1 MDKKID
7 LINNALNYL
16 KENTFDCSL
25 CPRRCHVNRYKG
37 EIGICGVGA
46 LPVISN
52 YSLHFGEEPCLSGY
66 YDYNENLKTKSSLS
80 GSGTV
85 FFSGCNL
92 KCIFCQNYQIS
103 RQINGSPVS
112 TEILASAFVS
122 LQKRKAL
129 NINLVTPTHVIIPIL
144 EALKKA
150 FELGL
155 TIPIVYNTS
164 AYDSCET
171 ISKLDGIIDVYLPD
185 FKYFNKNTALRF
197 SKAPDYPEKAA
208 EAIKEMYRQ
217 VGKLELDDEGNAK
230 KGLLIRHLVLPNH
243 VEESCEILEWIVG
256 NLSNE
261 VCLSLM
267 SQFHPCNELPEDIN
281 RGIFAGEYAAVLD
294 KAEKL
299 GFENVYTQPSPFQTK
314 DHLIPDFDNDDVF
327 SWNKD

>member
-7 LINNALNYL
+7 LIHIALNDL
-16 KENTFDCSL
+16 KENIFDCRL
-25 CPRRCHVNRYKG
+25 CPRRCRVNRDKG
-37 EIGICGVGA
+37 EIGVCGIGA

-66 YDYNENLKTKSSLS
+66 YDYNENRKTQSYRS

-103 RQINGSPVS
+103 WQINGSPVS
-112 TEILASAFVS
+112 TEELASAFLS

-155 TIPIVYNTS
+155 TLPIVYNTS
-164 AYDSCET
+164 AYDSYET
-171 ISKLDGIIDVYLPD
+171 ISKLDGIIDIYLPD
-185 FKYFNKNTALRF
+185 FKYFNTNTARRF
-197 SKAPDYPEKAA
+197 SNAPDYPETAT

-217 VGKLELDDEGNAK
+217 VGKLDLDHEGNAK
-230 KGLLIRHLVLPNH
+230 KGLLIRHLILPNH
-243 VEESCEILEWIVG
+243 REESFEILEWIAE

-267 SQFHPCNELPEDIN
+267 SQYRPCNKLPNDIN
-281 RGIFAGEYAAVLD
+281 RGIFAEEYAAVLD

-299 GFENVYTQPSPFQTK
+299 GFENAYTQPSPFQTK
-314 DHLIPDFDNDDVF
+314 DHCTPDFDSEDVF
-327 SWNKD
+327 SWNQD